1 MPLQSSPRFVD
12 GIGTLAD
19 RYHAFILDQWGVLHD
34 GAAPYPGVMEVL
46 AALKER
52 GKAVVLL
59 SNSGRRAGFSGER
72 LRKMGFVP
80 EEFAG
85 VVTSGEATWQL
96 MRHRRAAPWDRLGR
110 RCLLLTIFGDKGVVE
125 GLDLDLA
132 QGVEDAD
139 FILASGVEPEQTLD
153 GLRPLAEAGVA
164 KGIPVVCSNP
174 DLVAVSR
181 DALTIAPGAFAKLY
195 RELGGEVHYVGKPNR
210 PIYQACLDALPG
222 VDPAA
227 IVCVGDSLEH
237 DIAGAAGVGLDSVFV
252 TQGIHAAEFPPEAGP
267 TVLAERLDDLAAR
280 HGGARPTWVVS
291 RLVW

>member
-1 MPLQSSPRFVD
+1 
-12 GIGTLAD
+12 
-19 RYHAFILDQWGVLHD
+19 
-34 GAAPYPGVMEVL
+34 
-46 AALKER
+46 
-52 GKAVVLL
+52 
-59 SNSGRRAGFSGER
+59 
-72 LRKMGFVP
+72 
-80 EEFAG
+80 
-85 VVTSGEATWQL
+85 
-96 MRHRRAAPWDRLGR
+96 
-110 RCLLLTIFGDKGVVE
+110 VVE

-132 QGVEDAD
+132 EGVEDAD

-181 DALTIAPGAFAKLY
+181 DALTMAPGAFAKLY

-237 DIAGAAGVGLDSVFV
+237 DIAGAAGVGLDSAFV
-252 TQGIHAAEFPPEAGP
+252 TQASTPPSSRRTRADGAGRAAGRPSG
-267 TVLAERLDDLAAR
+267 AAR
-280 HGGARPTWVVS
+280 GSTADVGGIAAGVVRLLRAEEGADDQAVMPAMTKPCIHLRPCIWPSRPVMRPSMPAILTSIPVSFVLIWAMS
-291 RLVW
+291 RLVSSAASRSATTRAAAVA